1 MTPCKIAVLAGDG
14 IGPEIVAEAV
24 KVLEAL
30 RGPTF
35 QFELRQAPVGAAA
48 YLLAGPS
55 AAGADAAAGARTA
68 DAVLFGAVGDP
79 RFDHLEPALR
89 PERAILGLR
98 RELGL
103 FAGLKQVSVPLDL
116 PTLSPLRTRACV
128 AGVDLLVVRE
138 LNGDVYTGQPRGER
152 AAPDGPFAGE
162 REGFDTMRY
171 AEGEVRRI
179 AHVAFRAARARSRRV
194 CNVDKA
200 NVLATSR
207 LWREVVDRCG
217 ARLSRRRADAICM
230 PTTPPCSSSHGP
242 PRST

>member
-1 MTPCKIAVLAGDG
+1 MNAVPSIAVLAGDG

-35 QFELRQAPVGAAA
+35 QFEIKAAPVGAARTCWPDIRC
-48 YLLAGPS
+48 PS
-55 AAGADAAAGARTA
+55 RRLRVAQAA

-116 PTLSPLRTRACV
+116 ASLSPLQTR
-128 AGVDLLVVRE
+128 G
-138 LNGDVYTGQPRGER
+138 
-152 AAPDGPFAGE
+152 
-162 REGFDTMRY
+162 
-171 AEGEVRRI
+171 
-179 AHVAFRAARARSRRV
+179 
-194 CNVDKA
+194 
-200 NVLATSR
+200 
-207 LWREVVDRCG
+207 
-217 ARLSRRRADAICM
+217 RRR
-230 PTTPPCSSSHGP
+230 
-242 PRST
+242 R